1 MNIQN
6 DSTVDTLCKFVYLV
20 SMENPRQE
28 NDENVPHAFG

>member
-6 DSTVDTLCKFVYLV
+6 DSTVDTVCKFVYLV
-20 SMENPRQE
+20 PRQE